1 MVALDLPGY
10 GGSDSLAK
18 YGPDEVLDTVAEAIV
33 VLRRRHLLGPDG
45 EVGTGHCMLVG
56 HDWGGIVA
64 SRIAMETKGLIDR
77 VVLLNAPPVRQSIPN
92 EEIGANASQILYFL
106 STTSG

>member
-10 GGSDSLAK
+10 GGSDSLSK
-18 YGPDEVLDTVAEAIV
+18 YGPNEVLDAVAEAIV
-33 VLRRRHLLGPDG
+33 MLRKRHLLSPDG
-45 EVGTGHCMLVG
+45 EIGNGFCMLVG

-64 SRIAMETKGLIDR
+64 SRIAMETKGLIDC
-77 VVLLNAPPVRQSIPN
+77 VVLLNAPPVRQSIPD
-92 EEIGANASQILYFL
+92 EQVGADASQSLYFL